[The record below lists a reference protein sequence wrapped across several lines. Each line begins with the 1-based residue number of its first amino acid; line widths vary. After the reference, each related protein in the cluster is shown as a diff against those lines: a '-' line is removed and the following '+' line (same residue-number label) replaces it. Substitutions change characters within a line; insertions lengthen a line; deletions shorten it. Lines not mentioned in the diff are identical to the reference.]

1 MLGIFFVFF
10 YIISSIYLYYILLK
24 WVNIFSRVFHNK
36 FLKYS
41 FLVVYLVLLFSLI
54 IGYLIPKGLLRHIF
68 QFIGNYFLGIIIYS
82 LIILLI
88 AIILKHTFRKIIIKH
103 SPNKIY
109 TVGGLVGL
117 FLLIFI
123 TIYGVINARII
134 HIKNY
139 EVDINKKANNLSSLN
154 AILISD
160 LHIGYSIGSRHI
172 ERMVNK
178 INMKNPDI
186 VLISGDIFDNEY
198 EAIKNPKKIEK
209 LFKSIKSKY
218 GVYAIFGNHDIEE
231 RLLMGFNINR
241 KKQIKDNIKMNQLI
255 NSSNIKL
262 LKDDYVLIDNSF
274 YIYGR
279 IDYSNGIR
287 RKKSA
292 NEITKELD
300 KSKPI
305 IVLDHQ
311 PRELNELSNAR
322 VDLDLSGHTHDG
334 QIFPIN
340 IFIKLFYDNSYGIK
354 KYNDMT
360 SIVTS
365 GVGVYGPNMRVMTKA
380 EIVNIKVKFKK

>member
-1 MLGIFFVFF
+1 MLGIFLVFF

-24 WVNIFSRVFHNK
+24 WVNIFSRVFSNK

-41 FLVVYLVLLFSLI
+41 FLGIYLILLFSLI
-54 IGYLIPKGLLRHIF
+54 IGYLIPKGLLRRIF

-88 AIILKHTFRKIIIKH
+88 SIILKQIFRKRIIKH

-109 TVGGLVGL
+109 TLGGIVGL
-117 FLLIFI
+117 FLLAFI
-123 TIYGVINARII
+123 TIYGFINARII

-139 EVDINKKANNLSSLN
+139 DVNINKKANNLSSLN

-160 LHIGYSIGSRHI
+160 LHIGYSIGTSHI
-172 ERMVNK
+172 KRMVNK
-178 INMKNPDI
+178 INNRNPDI

-198 EAIKNPKKIEK
+198 EAIEDPEEIER
-209 LFKSIKSKY
+209 LLKSIKSKY
-218 GVYAIFGNHDIEE
+218 GVYAIFGNHDVEE

-241 KKQIKDNIKMNQLI
+241 KKQIRDNIKMNQLI
-255 NSSNIKL
+255 DDANIKI

-279 IDYSNGIR
+279 IDYSNGVTSR
-287 RKKSA
+287 KSA
-292 NEITKELD
+292 SEITKGLD

-311 PRELNELSNAR
+311 PRELNGLSKSS

-340 IFIKLFYDNSYGIK
+340 IFIKCFYDNSYGIK
-354 KYNDMT
+354 RYNDMT

-365 GVGVYGPNMRVMTKA
+365 GVGIYGPNMRVMTKA
-380 EIVNIKVKFKK
+380 EIVNIKIKFKK